1 MLSRSFALAAAL
13 TLLAPALGGC
23 RYNFVPLIPPEVKVD
38 FPARITGAALTRS
51 GERLTL
57 QATLDGRFDPG
68 YLSVVWFD
76 GGRELGRDSVYLD
89 AETRKAS
96 FVLTAPD
103 PGAYRALLSFGG
115 NVLRQV
121 ELYEVQP

>member
-1 MLSRSFALAAAL
+1 MLSHSLALAAAL

-38 FPARITGAALTRS
+38 FPARITGATLTRS
-51 GERLTL
+51 GEVLTL
-57 QATLDGRFDPG
+57 QASLDGRFDPD

-89 AETRKAS
+89 AETRKAT
-96 FVLTAPD
+96 FALTAPTQ
-103 PGAYRALLSFGG
+103 GAYRALLSFSG
-115 NVLRQV
+115 NVLRQL